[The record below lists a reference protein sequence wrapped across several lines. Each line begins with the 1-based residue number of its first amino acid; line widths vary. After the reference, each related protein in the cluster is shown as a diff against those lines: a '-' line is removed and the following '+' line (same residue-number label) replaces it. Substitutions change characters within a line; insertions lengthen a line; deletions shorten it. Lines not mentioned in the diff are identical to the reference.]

1 MLTGPFG
8 RAGRT
13 PPTGRKR
20 ARRTFGSRYSALHL
34 RGAHDPYT
42 EYMAMT
48 ILNKLV
54 SRAGTSLILALLGGN
69 NEEAD
74 APRVYGAPQTI
85 GNGTVRSYVTVDPRD
100 PRVPLEVGVA
110 ISASAMEGLPGP
122 RANAGAHGAHSGHEM
137 LDSHTLLLDLPK
149 KNPTPFTFVQFDW
162 NPGGHE
168 PPGVYDEPHFDFHFW
183 TASRKV
189 RESIVPENPE
199 YAKQAA
205 ALPGEEFRMPLYV
218 DGASA
223 AKVPASAAAVPR
235 MGLHWLDVRSP
246 ELQGLAGF
254 PEKQQKFTKTF
265 IYGSWDGRFV
275 FAEPMITRAYIL
287 SKRSATDPA
296 QHDEIIPVSTPK
308 RAQVPGYYPAAYRI
322 TYDAAAHEF
331 RIALTTFEYK
341 N

>member
-1 MLTGPFG
+1 
-8 RAGRT
+8 
-13 PPTGRKR
+13 
-20 ARRTFGSRYSALHL
+20 
-34 RGAHDPYT
+34 
-42 EYMAMT
+42 MT
-48 ILNKLV
+48 VISKLLSV
-54 SRAGTSLILALLGGN
+54 LGTSMVLSMLGAGAD
-69 NEEAD
+69 EAD
-74 APRVYGAPQTI
+74 APRVYGAPQRI
-85 GNGTVRSYVTVDPRD
+85 GNGTVRTYVTVDPRD

-110 ISASAMEGLPGP
+110 ISAAGMEGLPAP
-122 RANAGAHGAHSGHEM
+122 RANAGSHGAHSGHEM
-137 LDSHTLLLDLPK
+137 LDSHTLLLDLPA
-149 KNPTPFTFVQFDW
+149 KNPTPFRFVQFDW

-199 YAKQAA
+199 FAKQAA
-205 ALPGEEFRMPLYV
+205 SLPAEEYRMPMYI
-218 DGASA
+218 DGATA
-223 AKVPASAAAVPR
+223 AKVPASAASVPK

-254 PEKQQKFTKTF
+254 PEKQQKFTRTF

-287 SKRSATDPA
+287 SKKSATDAA
-296 QHDEIIPVSTPK
+296 QRDEVIPVPTAK

-322 TYDAAAHEF
+322 TYDATANEY
-331 RIALTTFEYK
+331 RIALTSFEYK